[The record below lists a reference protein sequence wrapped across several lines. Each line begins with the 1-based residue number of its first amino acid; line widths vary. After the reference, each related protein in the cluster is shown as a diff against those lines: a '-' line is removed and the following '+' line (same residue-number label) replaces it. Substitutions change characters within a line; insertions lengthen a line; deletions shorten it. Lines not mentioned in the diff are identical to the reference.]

1 MLFYPIVV
9 IVILF
14 AAMLLYIKLADKF
27 NIIDKPNKRS
37 SHNYIT
43 VRGGGV
49 IFWLAAL
56 LYTVSPVTRHLSLV
70 TCHSSLFF
78 TSLTLLSFVSFWDD
92 ISSLSNKIR
101 ITVHFLAITLLFY
114 GLRIFQILPW
124 WQIVFAYIFIV
135 GTLNAYNFMDG
146 INGITGLYSLSVLI
160 ALQYVNLQMIHF
172 TPPDFINCAIN
183 ACIVCLFFNYR
194 QQAKCFAGD
203 VGSMAISFWIVTLLL
218 QLMLESQSVIWILFL
233 MVYGVDSIYTIIH
246 RLYLRQN
253 IFQAHRLHFYQI
265 LTNDRKQSHLT
276 VSAGYAL
283 TQLIICLIIIVLY
296 NQFQPVMW
304 IVGISLLALYSLI
317 YILKF
322 AMLKKE

>member
-1 MLFYPIVV
+1 MLFYPIV

-14 AAMLLYIKLADKF
+14 AAMLFYIKFADKF

-56 LYTVSPVTRHLSLV
+56 LYTVSPVTRHPLLV
-70 TCHSSLFF
+70 TFF
-78 TSLTLLSFVSFWDD
+78 FISLTLLSFISFWDD
-92 ISSLSNKIR
+92 ISSLPNKIR

-114 GLRIFQILPW
+114 GLGIFQILSW

-172 TPPDFINCAIN
+172 TPPDFINCAII
-183 ACIVCLFFNYR
+183 ACIVFLFFNYR
-194 QQAKCFAGD
+194 RQAKCFAGD

-304 IVGISLLALYSLI
+304 IVGISLLALYSLV

-322 AMLKKE
+322 AMLKE